1 MKKEQILNLER
12 IVNLFNY
19 TKALKEGKYEAIEK
33 MTQNKIE
40 LEIAKEFIN
49 KEVEAARKAC
59 QPKDWEKDQEKLK
72 ALLSDEKTKDTEE
85 TKLFRREME
94 KKLIKLREDT
104 QKVITPILEQS
115 MKIKIRLLTPEE
127 KNLLLTP
134 AYEWVQQEGKEPY
147 EVHVN
152 RVTTD
157 ALPLI
162 DLLVIKNKQVKE
174 EESDSK

>member
-1 MKKEQILNLER
+1 MKKAQILDLER

-19 TKALKEGKYEAIEK
+19 TQALKEKKYGAIEK

-40 LEIAKEFIN
+40 FETAKEFIN

-59 QPKDWEKDQEKLK
+59 QPKDWEKDQEKLRS
-72 ALLSDEKTKDTEE
+72 LLSDEKTKDTEE
-85 TKLFRREME
+85 TKLFRQEME

-104 QKVITPILEQS
+104 QKVISPILEQS

-127 KNLLLTP
+127 RNVLLTP
-134 AYEWVQQEGKEPY
+134 AYDWVQQEGKEPY

-152 RVTTD
+152 RITTD
-157 ALPLI
+157 VLPLI
-162 DLLVIKNKQVKE
+162 DMLVLKNKSNKDKE
-174 EESDSK
+174 VEA